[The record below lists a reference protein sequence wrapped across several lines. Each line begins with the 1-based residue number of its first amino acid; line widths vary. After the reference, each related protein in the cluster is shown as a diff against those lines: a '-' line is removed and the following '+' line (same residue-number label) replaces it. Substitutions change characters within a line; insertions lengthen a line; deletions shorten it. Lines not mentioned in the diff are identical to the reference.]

1 MNCHEV
7 MELMQRQLD
16 EELSEAER
24 ELWTAHSR
32 QCPDCTEKLE
42 LLKLVSLEL
51 TSLPKV
57 TPRYS
62 LVDAIMPE
70 LDRLDSLKQQESVP
84 PISDKNEVVPIKPKR
99 SKFSWKAFSGVVAAA
114 AVCGIFIATYPSGG
128 HLNKENSM
136 PIAANL
142 ANTARSEQ
150 PLAAPFTASNS
161 PGESKA
167 GKVGTESYLG
177 EFDISKED
185 LFVKTKE
192 DIGKEEAGEQSSS
205 ADSSKRFVNE
215 NGTGAPAVEGANEP
229 EEESLITG
237 LGMQQHVDDL
247 PGNESSLSPNEQ
259 FIASVLNYS
268 VVVETANK
276 EYVIMQTDRKNGKLM
291 NFVWSEDSKSLTYEV
306 HLEQGAIIKYVI
318 DLDQLEERR
327 AKS

>member
-16 EELSEAER
+16 EELSEADRER
-24 ELWTAHSR
+24 WTAHSR

-62 LVDAIMPE
+62 LVDSILPE
-70 LDRLDSLKQQESVP
+70 LDQLDRLKQQESAP
-84 PISDKNEVVPIKPKR
+84 LTSDTNKAVPIKSTP
-99 SKFSWKAFSGVVAAA
+99 SKFSWKAFSAVVAAA

-128 HLNKENSM
+128 HLNKEDSM

-142 ANTARSEQ
+142 ANTARSELSQ
-150 PLAAPFTASNS
+150 SAPFTASNS

-167 GKVGTESYLG
+167 GKVGTESYMG
-177 EFDISKED
+177 DFDISKED
-185 LFVKTKE
+185 YLVKTNQ
-192 DIGKEEAGEQSSS
+192 DTGKEEADRQSSPV
-205 ADSSKRFVNE
+205 ASSKRLVKE
-215 NGTGAPAVEGANEP
+215 NGTGAQAEGAKES
-229 EEESLITG
+229 EQESLITG
-237 LGMQQHVDDL
+237 LSKQQFVDDL

-259 FIASVLNYS
+259 FIASVLHYS

-306 HLEQGAIIKYVI
+306 HMEQGAIIKYII
-318 DLDQLEERR
+318 DLEQLEERR